1 MGCPRMTHA
10 KMRNRKNGEQERI
23 MRNLKTRSE
32 EKMKSHPIVENG
44 LASSTTN
51 SSIHIY
57 STEHNPTNQ
66 IPIMKKILA
75 LIASLAL
82 TGAVYAG

>member
-1 MGCPRMTHA
+1 
-10 KMRNRKNGEQERI
+10 
-23 MRNLKTRSE
+23 
-32 EKMKSHPIVENG
+32 MKSHPIVENG